1 MRWAVVLTSGAMWRK
16 AVHLKFI
23 YLKMDNLKILIVED
37 DPNLGQI
44 LAEYLQIKG
53 MKTTLCK
60 DGEEGLNTYQKG
72 SFDLCILDIMMPK
85 KDGFTLAQD
94 IRNQDVRTP
103 IIFLTAKSMKED
115 TIKGLKIGADDYM
128 TKPFSMEELLLRI
141 QAVMRRVGNM
151 NDNEAENSVW
161 KIGKYNFDLNNQ
173 CLEANGEVTNL
184 TTKETALLKILV
196 QNKNKTLQR
205 SIALKNVWGD
215 DSYFN
220 ARSMDVYITK
230 LRKLLKG
237 DESLKILTV
246 HGEGFKLLTN

>member
-1 MRWAVVLTSGAMWRK
+1 MSQGG
-16 AVHLKFI
+16 VHLKFI
-23 YLKMDNLKILIVED
+23 YHKMDNLQILIVED

-53 MKTTLCK
+53 MGTTLSE
-60 DGEEGLNTYQKG
+60 DGEEGLEAYKNG
-72 SFDLCILDIMMPK
+72 NFDLCILDIMMPK
-85 KDGFTLAQD
+85 KDGFTLAREIRSMD
-94 IRNQDVRTP
+94 IKTP

-141 QAVMRRVGNM
+141 QAVMRRVGSN
-151 NDNEAENSVW
+151 NDDELEKSVW
-161 KIGKYNFDLNNQ
+161 QVGKYKFDLNNQ
-173 CLEANGEVTNL
+173 TLESDGEVMKL
-184 TTKETALLKILV
+184 TTKESDLLKILV

-237 DESLKILTV
+237 DDSLKILTV
-246 HGEGFKLLTN
+246 HGEGFKLLIN